1 MRTTTDPPTM
11 LHIHGVT
18 LYKYRYLDEAA
29 VSTMF
34 QQLRDPRYNMW
45 RLKWTTYWQ
54 SSEPDGSVFT
64 ESDVMYEH
72 VIAPDF
78 VFAMDIWERLSMDS
92 GADLRVNKVKSFNIR
107 FVLEK
112 RHATSSCERLLDI
125 DSEIEGDDS
134 DE

>member
-1 MRTTTDPPTM
+1 MRTNTEPPT
-11 LHIHGVT
+11 LHHIHGVT

-45 RLKWTTYWQ
+45 RLKWTAYWQ

-78 VFAMDIWERLSMDS
+78 VSAKDIWEHLATDS
-92 GADLRVNKVKSFNIR
+92 GDDLRVNKVKSFKIK

-112 RHATSSCERLLDI
+112 RHATSSQERLLDI